1 MRSWTEIQFRLRQE
15 AANLRYLLAAP
26 RLRKTVGKVMPPL
39 QIAPGVLPEAQ
50 AVAAALR
57 GTSYAAEVDAL
68 AREII
73 QHRFPLFGGS
83 LDTGREIHWNRDYR
97 HGIEYPT
104 VWFRRIPY
112 LDFSRVGDHKAIW
125 ELNRHQH
132 LVLLAQAWRLTGR
145 MVYLNEIAAEL
156 EHWMDRNPYGRGMQW
171 TSALEAAF
179 RVLSWIWTWHLV
191 AEALPEPLQ
200 ARWAEALYQH
210 GVHLRQNLSVY
221 FSPNTHLLGEAV
233 ALHALGRLFPALP
246 GAAVWRAE
254 GGRIVAAEIEKQVRD
269 DGSHFEQS
277 SYYHVYAVDFFLF
290 HALIEETTPVYR
302 QRLARMADYLWTLLG
317 PTGRIPFFGDDDGGR
332 LFHPYGERDGF
343 GRATLA
349 ACALYLNRTK
359 WPAPALDRPELAAW
373 WLGVSALEGDD
384 APWQAAA
391 GARCFA
397 DAGMVSFLRG
407 RRQVLV
413 DTRAF
418 GAGGAGHS
426 HASAL
431 SLVCR
436 DGAQEILIDPG
447 TFTYSSDP
455 AARDMFR
462 GTAVHNT
469 VRLGSLD
476 QADPAGPFRWHN
488 KPVSTIHGWG
498 EDWLEASCVQRGR
511 RHLRRVDWI
520 GDEIRV
526 RDEAEGGGEVCWHTA
541 LPVTETA
548 PGVFGLGD
556 AACLHVEG
564 GRIEAAWRSRV
575 HGGRE
580 PSAVIRAP
588 VRDGQPLETRIVF
601 TA

>member
-1 MRSWTEIQFRLRQE
+1 M
-15 AANLRYLLAAP
+15 
-26 RLRKTVGKVMPPL
+26 
-39 QIAPGVLPEAQ
+39 
-50 AVAAALR
+50 
-57 GTSYAAEVDAL
+57 
-68 AREII
+68 
-73 QHRFPLFGGS
+73 
-83 LDTGREIHWNRDYR
+83 
-97 HGIEYPT
+97 EYPT

-112 LDFSRVGDHKAIW
+112 LDFSRVGDHKIIW

-132 LVLLAQAWRLTGR
+132 LVLLAQAWRLSGR
-145 MVYLNEIAAEL
+145 VVYLNEIAAGL

-171 TSALEAAF
+171 TSALEVAF
-179 RVLSWIWTWHLV
+179 RVLSWIWTWRLV
-191 AEALPEPLQ
+191 AEVLPEPLQ

-246 GAAVWRAE
+246 GAAEWRAE
-254 GGRIVAAEIEKQVRD
+254 GGRIAAAEMERQVRD

-290 HALIEETTPVYR
+290 HALIEETTPAYR

-317 PTGRIPFFGDDDGGR
+317 PAGRIPFFGDDDGGR
-332 LFHPYGERDGF
+332 LFHPYGERNGF

-349 ACALYLNRTK
+349 ACALYLNRAE

-373 WLGVSALEGDD
+373 WLGAQVLEGDD
-384 APWQAAA
+384 APWQAAE
-391 GARCFA
+391 GARWFA
-397 DAGMVSFLRG
+397 DAGVVSFLRG
-407 RRQVLV
+407 QRQVLV
-413 DTRAF
+413 DTVAF

-447 TFTYSSDP
+447 TFTYMSDP
-455 AARDMFR
+455 VQRDRFR

-469 VRLGSLD
+469 VRLGLLD
-476 QADPAGPFRWHN
+476 QADPAGPFRWQN
-488 KPVSTIHGWG
+488 KPVSQMHGWG
-498 EDWLEASCVQRGR
+498 EDWMEASCVQRGR
-511 RHLRRVDWI
+511 RHRRRVDWT

-541 LPVTETA
+541 LPVTRTA
-548 PGVFGLGD
+548 PGAFRLGE
-556 AACLHVEG
+556 AAWLHVEG
-564 GRIEAAWRSRV
+564 GCMEAAWYSRV

-580 PSAVIRAP
+580 ASTVIRAP
-588 VRDGQPLETRIVF
+588 LGAGSPLETRIVF
-601 TA
+601 MP